1 MRKRTR
7 GILVSGLLIF
17 AVAAGKTVEAG
28 APGAPIAPSP
38 PLSPTGGLSRT
49 AAPPPNALRAGSG
62 SSTVTLGRIR
72 DLLTARRRRLAET
85 VEQERRALAHL
96 SGAQERLLEAQFR
109 LRQTALALLG
119 TRRAVA
125 QATEVLQAVF
135 QRLAGHETLMNA
147 RLRAFY
153 EQGPLGYLDVLAGA
167 GDFRGLVM
175 RSYLVGRIIEHDLRL
190 YRAVAAERRQKDEV
204 RADLTARENQ
214 LATEQHRWLA
224 SREETARLAAEQRR
238 LLGHVRS
245 ERRAQEEAIRELE
258 AESARIEAIIRQT
271 EPPAPSGPVPTL
283 TNGSLHWPVT
293 GRISSGFGWRTHPIF
308 HGREF
313 HTGIDIAAPWGTP
326 IQAAANGTV
335 LFTGWMRGYG
345 MLVILDHGNGLSTT
359 YAHLSSCGVHGGDHV
374 RSGDV
379 IARIGSTGWST
390 GPHLFFE
397 VREDGRPVNPLG
409 P

>member
-1 MRKRTR
+1 
-7 GILVSGLLIF
+7 LL
-17 AVAAGKTVEAG
+17 A
-28 APGAPIAPSP
+28 
-38 PLSPTGGLSRT
+38 
-49 AAPPPNALRAGSG
+49 
-62 SSTVTLGRIR
+62 
-72 DLLTARRRRLAET
+72 ARRRRLAEIA
-85 VEQERRALAHL
+85 EQERRALAQL
-96 SGAQERLLEAQFR
+96 SGAQERLLQAQFR
-109 LRQTALALLG
+109 LRQTTVALQG
-119 TRRAVA
+119 TRRAVV
-125 QATEVLQAVF
+125 QATEFLRAVS
-135 QRLAGHETLMNA
+135 QRLTGHEALMNA

-190 YRAVAAERRQKDEV
+190 YRAVAAERQQKDEV
-204 RADLTARENQ
+204 RADLAARENQ
-214 LATEQHRWLA
+214 LATEQHRWLT
-224 SREETARLAAEQRR
+224 SREETGRLAAENRR
-238 LLGHVRS
+238 LLERVRS
-245 ERRAQEEAIRELE
+245 ERRAQEDAIRELE
-258 AESARIEAIIRQT
+258 AESARIEAIIRQA
-271 EPPAPSGPVPTL
+271 EPPTHSGPVPTL
-283 TNGSLHWPVT
+283 RNGSFLWPVS
-293 GRISSGFGWRTHPIF
+293 GRISSGYGWRTHPIF
-308 HGREF
+308 HSREF

-359 YAHLSSCGVHGGDHV
+359 YAHLSSCEVHGKDRV
-374 RSGDV
+374 RGGDV

>member
-1 MRKRTR
+1 MRKQTR
-7 GILVSGLLIF
+7 GILVSGLLVF
-17 AVAAGKTVEAG
+17 AVASGKTIAAG
-28 APGAPIAPSP
+28 PPRAPSQSFHP
-38 PLSPTGGLSRT
+38 PSLIVALSRT
-49 AAPPPNALRAGSG
+49 AAPSPSGLRAGTG

-72 DLLTARRRRLAET
+72 ELLSARRRRLAEIAQ
-85 VEQERRALAHL
+85 QEGRALAYL

-109 LRQTALALLG
+109 LRKTTVALLG

-125 QATEVLQAVF
+125 EATDVLQAVS

-153 EQGPLGYLDVLAGA
+153 EQGSLGYLDVLAGA
-167 GDFRGLVM
+167 GDFRDLVM
-175 RSYLVGRIIEHDLRL
+175 RSYLVARIIDRDLRL
-190 YRAVAAERRQKDEV
+190 YRAVAAERQQKDDV
-204 RADLTARENQ
+204 RADLRVREDRLAREQ
-214 LATEQHRWLA
+214 ERWRA

-238 LLGHVRS
+238 LLEHVRS

-258 AESARIEAIIRQT
+258 AESARIEAIIQKT
-271 EPPAPSGPVPTL
+271 ELPAHSGPIPTL
-283 TNGSLHWPVT
+283 TNGSLLWPVL
-293 GRISSGFGWRTHPIF
+293 GRISSGYGWRTHPIF

-359 YAHLSSCGVHGGDHV
+359 YAHLSSFGVHGGDRVH
-374 RSGDV
+374 SGDV

-397 VREDGRPVNPLG
+397 VREDGRPVNPMG

>member
-1 MRKRTR
+1 MRKQTR
-7 GILVSGLLIF
+7 GIVVSGLLVF
-17 AVAAGKTVEAG
+17 AVATGKTVEAG
-28 APGAPIAPSP
+28 APGAPIAPSS

-49 AAPPPNALRAGSG
+49 AAPAPSPLRAGSG

-72 DLLTARRRRLAET
+72 DLLAARRRRLAET

-109 LRQTALALLG
+109 LRQTTVALLG

-125 QATEVLQAVF
+125 QATEVLQAVS

-167 GDFRGLVM
+167 GDFRDLVM

-224 SREETARLAAEQRR
+224 SREETARLAVEQRR

-283 TNGSLHWPVT
+283 KNGSLLWPVT

-374 RSGDV
+374 RGGDL